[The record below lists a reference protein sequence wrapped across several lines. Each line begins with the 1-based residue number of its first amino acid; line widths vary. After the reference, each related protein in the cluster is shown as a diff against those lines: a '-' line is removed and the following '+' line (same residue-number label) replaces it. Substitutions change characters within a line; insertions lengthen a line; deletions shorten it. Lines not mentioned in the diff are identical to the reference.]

1 MVMVNQTTN
10 NNIQRKLEDV
20 ERIVL
25 DVISY
30 TYDVETLSFEKYIK
44 VLFETA
50 GVEGVLN
57 PVFRI
62 NIEGSGSDI
71 RVTCILCINSNSNN
85 TTKYD
90 NKQIHHINPKST
102 IGGSTK
108 NTIRAKSNIGG
119 KKSVK
124 TIKSS
129 IKKK

>member
-90 NKQIHHINPKST
+90 NKQIHHINPKYT
-102 IGGSTK
+102 IGGYTK
-108 NTIRAKSNIGG
+108 NTIRAKKSNYRW
-119 KKSVK
+119 
-124 TIKSS
+124 
-129 IKKK
+129 